1 VSQVAADP
9 TLRVACVQFRPRLG
23 DVAANLEATCD
34 LLAAARAQ
42 GADLVVFPELSLTG
56 YFLKDLV
63 PEVAIALDGP
73 EVATLQRAADGLA
86 TLVGAVVE
94 TPDHLF
100 HNTGLLVGDAGVL
113 HLHRKLYL
121 PTYGLFD
128 EQRDLAPGNRIR
140 GMTLRLPGRVPWRV
154 GVLICEDL
162 WHPSA
167 PYALSRQGLDLLLCP
182 SASPGQGVQGPD
194 GPVGSAASYAA
205 MTRTYAELFTTFLV
219 YCNRVGYED
228 GVQFWGGSR
237 VLGADGSLLAGP
249 APAEPV
255 ILMATV
261 DRGALRRARIAYPL
275 LRDERPA
282 LVAAALRETDGELP
296 AGD

>member
-1 VSQVAADP
+1 MSQPVADP
-9 TLRVACVQFRPRLG
+9 TLRVACVQFRPVLG

-42 GADLVVFPELSLTG
+42 GADLAVFPELSLTG

-63 PEVAIALDGP
+63 PEVAISLEGP
-73 EVATLQRAADGLA
+73 EVERLRRAAGGLLA
-86 TLVGAVVE
+86 LVGAVLE
-94 TPDHLF
+94 TPDHRF
-100 HNTGLLVGDAGVL
+100 HNAAILLGEGGVL
-113 HLHRKLYL
+113 QVHRKLYL

-128 EQRDLAPGNRIR
+128 EQRDLAPGQRIQAR
-140 GMTLRLPGRVPWRV
+140 TVRLPGRVPWRV
-154 GVLICEDL
+154 GILICEDL

-167 PYALSRQGLDLLLCP
+167 PYVLSRQGLDLLLCP
-182 SASPGQGVQGPD
+182 SASPAQGVQGPD
-194 GPVGSAASYAA
+194 GPLGSAASYTA

-249 APAEPV
+249 APAEPL
-255 ILMATV
+255 ILTAAV
-261 DRGALRRARIAYPL
+261 DRGGLRRARIAYPL

-282 LVAAALRETDGELP
+282 IVAAALGERGGELP
-296 AGD
+296 TDD